1 MYEFKVVLWLRFLF
15 LLLIRE
21 CLNTLKESTNR
32 NLISVRVFVKTRV
45 ILLLLM
51 MCLPMVFTFGPP
63 VAGDGSQLVITN
75 VERNA
80 HFEEYGMV
88 ILTDTITVYN
98 PGPEPAFSVFTAYPL
113 TKVDEIKEFRAETL
127 NGTELHYQRVPL
139 LGTNSSG
146 WEIFL
151 PEPIMPYQDTILITQ
166 MAVEGLTSQTS
177 ATATLVF
184 SIVPTSPYFIQEYE
198 TTLTYHYALTAATQ
212 EYWSGDNVHPFS
224 FLERTVVLDFMP
236 NDFLPLVT
244 YVELYRSLTVDAW
257 GYLQVHEA
265 HSLRVDSPNPDFSNS
280 EQRWTN
286 ITLILPPGSE
296 FLRVYDQVA
305 NLSSQIGKR
314 ATAINSGVIYV
325 LFQYHLQKDDIYTI
339 YFDYRIPL
347 DQRQIVLQTGLF
359 LNVQLHLE
367 YPFRIEKQITE
378 FVLPVGSWLQNIPLR
393 AKVTVTPTGQYL
405 ISITST
411 NVTSISNNEAQI
423 FYVYPIPPALA
434 RPLIFFTIVAL
445 FCLGYLAVRRISYFR
460 EEEEI
465 IAAVAEVDPAILS
478 EFCALYGE
486 KIALLLQ
493 TERLEQTMLQGKI
506 SKPRYRK
513 EKKNFE
519 RKMRTLDRELSGRS
533 QPIIEAGGKYE
544 SSVRQLELLEAE
556 RVSSIEALHALEQRY
571 RQKRITASVYQKLR
585 KDLQKRRDKS
595 VSRMDRILLSL
606 REELTG

>member
-1 MYEFKVVLWLRFLF
+1 
-15 LLLIRE
+15 
-21 CLNTLKESTNR
+21 
-32 NLISVRVFVKTRV
+32 
-45 ILLLLM
+45 
-51 MCLPMVFTFGPP
+51 MCLPMVFAFGPP
-63 VAGDGSQLVITN
+63 VTGDNPQLVITD
-75 VERNA
+75 VQRNA

-88 ILTDTITVYN
+88 LFTDTITVYN

-113 TKVDEIKEFRAETL
+113 TKVDEVKEFRAETV

-151 PEPIMPYQDTILITQ
+151 PEPIMPYQDMTYVIQ
-166 MAVEGLTSQTS
+166 MAVEGLTSQNS

-212 EYWSGDNVHPFS
+212 ELWSGDNVHSFS
-224 FLERTVVLDFMP
+224 YIERTVVLDFMP

-244 YVELYRSLTVDAW
+244 YVELHRSLTVDPW
-257 GYLQVHEA
+257 GYLQVHEV

-286 ITLILPPGSE
+286 ITLTLPPGSE
-296 FLRVYDQVA
+296 FLRTYDQVA
-305 NLSSQIGKR
+305 NLSSIIGR
-314 ATAINSGVIYV
+314 PANATHPGVIYV
-325 LFQYHLQKDDIYTI
+325 SFQYHLQEDDIYTI
-339 YFDYRIPL
+339 HLDYRIPL

-359 LNVQLHLE
+359 LNLQLHLE
-367 YPFRIEKQITE
+367 YPFRIEKQVTE
-378 FVLPVGSWLQNIPLR
+378 ILLPVGSWLQDIPLG
-393 AKVTVTPTGQYL
+393 AQVTIAPTGQYL
-405 ISITST
+405 ILITSS
-411 NVTSISNNEAQI
+411 NVTSITNNQAQL
-423 FYVYPIPPALA
+423 FYVYPVSPALA
-434 RPLIFFTIVAL
+434 RPLLLFLIVAL
-445 FCLGYLAVRRISYFR
+445 FCLGYIAVRRISYFR

-465 IAAVAEVDPAILS
+465 SAVVADVDPAILS

-519 RKMRTLDRELSGRS
+519 RKLRTLDRDLTGRS
-533 QPIIEAGGKYE
+533 QPLIEAGGKYE

-571 RQKRITASVYQKLR
+571 RQKRITASVYRKLQ

-606 REELTG
+606 REEISE

>member
-1 MYEFKVVLWLRFLF
+1 MKTRAV
-15 LLLIRE
+15 LLL
-21 CLNTLKESTNR
+21 
-32 NLISVRVFVKTRV
+32 V
-45 ILLLLM
+45 M
-51 MCLPMVFTFGPP
+51 MCLPMVFAFGPP
-63 VAGDGSQLVITN
+63 VTGDGPQLVITD
-75 VERNA
+75 VQRNA

-88 ILTDTITVYN
+88 LFTDTITVYN

-113 TKVDEIKEFRAETL
+113 TKVDEVKGFRAETV

-151 PEPIMPYQDTILITQ
+151 SEPIMPYQDMTFVTQ

-212 EYWSGDNVHPFS
+212 ELWSGDNVHPFS
-224 FLERTVVLDFMP
+224 YIERTVVLDFMP

-244 YVELYRSLTVDAW
+244 YVELHRSLTVDPW
-257 GYLQVHEA
+257 GYLQVHEV
-265 HSLRVDSPNPDFSNS
+265 HSLRVDSPNPDFASS
-280 EQRWTN
+280 EQKWTN
-286 ITLILPPGSE
+286 ITLTLPPGSE
-296 FLRVYDQVA
+296 FLRTYDQVA
-305 NLSSQIGKR
+305 NLSSIIGR
-314 ATAINSGVIYV
+314 PANATHPGVIYV
-325 LFQYHLQKDDIYTI
+325 SFQYHLQKDDIYTI
-339 YFDYRIPL
+339 YLDYRIPL

-359 LNVQLHLE
+359 LNLQLNLE
-367 YPFRIEKQITE
+367 YPFRIEKQVTE
-378 FVLPVGSWLQNIPLR
+378 ILLPVGSWLQDIPLG
-393 AKVTVTPTGQYL
+393 AQVTIATTGQYL
-405 ISITST
+405 ISITSS
-411 NVTSISNNEAQI
+411 NVTSITNNQAQL
-423 FYVYPIPPALA
+423 FYVYPVSPALA
-434 RPLIFFTIVAL
+434 RPLLLFLIAAL
-445 FCLGYLAVRRISYFR
+445 FCLGYIAVRRIPYFR

-465 IAAVAEVDPAILS
+465 SAVVADVDPAILS

-519 RKMRTLDRELSGRS
+519 RKLRTLDRDLSGRS
-533 QPIIEAGGKYE
+533 QPLIEAGGKYE

-571 RQKRITASVYQKLR
+571 RQKRITASVYQKLQ

-606 REELTG
+606 REEISE